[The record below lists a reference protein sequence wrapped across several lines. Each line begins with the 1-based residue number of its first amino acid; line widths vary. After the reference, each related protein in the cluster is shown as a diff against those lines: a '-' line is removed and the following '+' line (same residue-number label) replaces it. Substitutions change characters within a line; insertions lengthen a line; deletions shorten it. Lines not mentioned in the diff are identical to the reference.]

1 MLTTYIIRS
10 IMYTLDYLLQEVICM
25 NSRHD
30 EPYITVQDIMV
41 KFKCEIDKATEI
53 MKNPDL
59 KRFPVGRT
67 YYVTRERFET
77 FLENLEKYNG
87 LRDLSQ
93 GFSTQMTYGY
103 RAPVEWMF
111 LIKIGFTPEQI
122 MEVINGEKE
131 NRA

>member
-1 MLTTYIIRS
+1 MDPRY
-10 IMYTLDYLLQEVICM
+10 
-25 NSRHD
+25 D
-30 EPYITVQDIMV
+30 EPYITVQDIMI

-67 YYVTRERFET
+67 YYVTRERFEM
-77 FLENLEKYNG
+77 FLANLEKYNG
-87 LRDLSQ
+87 LRDLSH
-93 GFSTQMTYGY
+93 GFTTQMTYQY
-103 RAPVEWMF
+103 RPPVEWMF

-131 NRA
+131 NRI

>member
-1 MLTTYIIRS
+1 
-10 IMYTLDYLLQEVICM
+10 M

-41 KFKCEIDKATEI
+41 KFQCEKDKATEI

-67 YYVTRERFET
+67 YYVTRERFEM

-87 LRDLSQ
+87 IRDLNR
-93 GFSTQMTYGY
+93 GFITQFSFGY
-103 RAPVEWMF
+103 RPPVEWMF
-111 LIKIGFTPEQI
+111 LMGIGFRPEQI
-122 MEVINGEKE
+122 MEVINGKKE
-131 NRA
+131 NRV